1 MTRLASHLIVALIAG
16 FTTAGIAA
24 PRPASALDY
33 AYATPEPQK
42 TGWPL
47 SADEEAYIL
56 KPEHARRPGAEITQH
71 KPELWPVVPSAGFWG
86 GRTWLDT
93 HAKLVEVAQAS
104 KGPIDVLLVG
114 DSITMQWAAAW
125 QKHFGT
131 LKTVNIGIGG
141 DKTQNVLWR
150 LDHGGVDGLEPKLV
164 VLMIGNNNCFFTP
177 ETGIEPAA
185 KGIKACADNLR
196 EKFPQAPVVV
206 VKVLPAHAPGN
217 AFYEDI
223 KKINTTLDGLK
234 LDDDPMVHLLD
245 LTGDFVNAD
254 GTLKKTLFSPDT
266 IHLTQEG
273 GYELY
278 ATKLKPLVEKLL
290 GTAKKG

>member
-1 MTRLASHLIVALIAG
+1 MPSTLLCPLLAALLTMAACSRLAD
-16 FTTAGIAA
+16 
-24 PRPASALDY
+24 ALDY
-33 AYATPEPQK
+33 AYATAEPQK

-47 SADEEAYIL
+47 SAEEEAYVL
-56 KPEHARRPGAEITQH
+56 KPEYERRPGAEITQH
-71 KPELWPVVPSAGFWG
+71 KPELWPVVPSAGFWE

-93 HAKLVEVAQAS
+93 HANLVKVARAN

-114 DSITMQWAAAW
+114 DSITMQWGGAW
-125 QKHFGT
+125 QKHFGNH
-131 LKTVNIGIGG
+131 KTVNIGIGG

-150 LDHGGVDGLEPKLV
+150 LDHGGVEGLEPRLV

-177 ETGIEPAA
+177 ETGLEPAA

-196 EKFPQAPVVV
+196 EKFPKAPVIV

-223 KKINTTLDGLK
+223 KKINAALDGLK
-234 LDDDPMVHLLD
+234 LDADPMVRLLD
-245 LTGDFVNAD
+245 LTTDFVNAD
-254 GTLKKTLFSPDT
+254 GTLKKDLFSPDS

-278 ATKLKPLVEKLL
+278 ATKLKPLVQKIL
-290 GTAKKG
+290 GH

>member
-1 MTRLASHLIVALIAG
+1 MPSTLLCPLLAALLTMAACSRLAD
-16 FTTAGIAA
+16 
-24 PRPASALDY
+24 ALDY
-33 AYATPEPQK
+33 AYATAEPQK

-47 SADEEAYIL
+47 SAEEEAYVL
-56 KPEHARRPGAEITQH
+56 KPEYERRPGAEITQH
-71 KPELWPVVPSAGFWG
+71 KPELWPVVPSAGFWE

-93 HAKLVEVAQAS
+93 HANLVKVARAN

-114 DSITMQWAAAW
+114 DSITMQWGGAW
-125 QKHFGT
+125 QKHFGNH
-131 LKTVNIGIGG
+131 KTVNIGIGG

-150 LDHGGVDGLEPKLV
+150 LDHGGVEGLEPRLV

-177 ETGIEPAA
+177 ETGLEPAA

-196 EKFPQAPVVV
+196 EKFPKAPVIV

-223 KKINTTLDGLK
+223 KKINAALDGLK
-234 LDDDPMVHLLD
+234 LDADPMVRLLD
-245 LTGDFVNAD
+245 LTTDFVNAD
-254 GTLKKTLFSPDT
+254 GTLKKDLFSPDA

-290 GTAKKG
+290 GR

>member
-1 MTRLASHLIVALIAG
+1 MPSTLLCPLLAALLTMAACSRLAD
-16 FTTAGIAA
+16 
-24 PRPASALDY
+24 ALDY
-33 AYATPEPQK
+33 AYATAEPQK

-47 SADEEAYIL
+47 SAEEEAYVL
-56 KPEHARRPGAEITQH
+56 KPEYERRPGAEITQH
-71 KPELWPVVPSAGFWG
+71 KPELWPVVPSAGFWE

-93 HAKLVEVAQAS
+93 HANLVKVARAN

-114 DSITMQWAAAW
+114 DSITMQWGGAW
-125 QKHFGT
+125 QKHFGNH
-131 LKTVNIGIGG
+131 KTVNIGIGG

-150 LDHGGVDGLEPKLV
+150 LDHGGVEGLEPKLV

-185 KGIKACADNLR
+185 KGIKACVDNLR
-196 EKFPQAPVVV
+196 EKFPKTPVVV

-223 KKINTTLDGLK
+223 KKINAALDGLK
-234 LDDDPMVHLLD
+234 LDGDPMVHLLD
-245 LTGDFVNAD
+245 LTTDFVNAD
-254 GTLKKTLFSPDT
+254 GTLKKDLFSPDA

-290 GTAKKG
+290 GH